1 MDLLVAQLLNGLV
14 YGVLLFL
21 MAAGLSLIFGLM
33 NVVSLA
39 HGSFFMLGAYLGLSI
54 FRATG
59 SFWLALVLAPIPV
72 IVIGVAIERLF
83 LRPLY
88 RRGHMDQVLLT
99 FGFTFVFLDLVQT
112 VWGRSVQRLPVPEI
126 LQGTMH
132 IGAGVFS
139 AYRLFLIGFGF
150 AIALLLWLFLER
162 SRIGAM
168 VRAGVDDA
176 QMAAGLGGNIP
187 ALFSGMFGF
196 GVALAALGG
205 VAAGP
210 ILSLYPG
217 MDAEILIP
225 AFIVIVIGGLGSLR
239 GAFVGSLLIGIADT
253 FGKAYLPSLA
263 LFLIYL
269 AMILVLLV
277 RPQGLFGIKYSD
289 VSDSV
294 GRHHHG
300 RADHEPDAHR
310 RAGGAA
316 WRCSPCRS
324 RSRTIRETLVAEIFI
339 FAIFAMSL
347 DLLLGFT
354 GLMSLGHAAFFG
366 LGAYAVAVL
375 GTMFGI
381 NAWIGVVR
389 WHRAGRPRRRPDR
402 LVLRADRRRDLP
414 DADAR
419 VLAARLHGGV
429 EMARRHRR
437 LRRIGDRRR
446 SRASSAS
453 ISPTRSSCIYMA
465 LIFFVLVF
473 AGLRRLINAPLGRVF
488 VGIRENEQRMMAVGY
503 PTKTYKLLSFTIS
516 AAIAGLCRRPLRHL
530 QRLHLGGRALLD
542 RIRRRPDHDH
552 ARRRRHLDR
561 PGDRRRRVPADE
573 ERGELV
579 QRALARHH
587 RHHLYLLRHVL
598 PGRHLGRDAGH
609 PDEEGPA
616 MTALRID
623 HLNRSFGSLVV
634 TDDVS
639 LDIAA
644 GERHVIIG
652 PNGAGKTS
660 LVNQIGG
667 QLAPSSGHILVDG
680 QDITGRSPDRIS
692 RMGVARTFQR
702 NNLFQNLSVIENLR
716 LALEVRFG
724 KPLDFFRPA
733 DRNQS
738 LDGAGAGFDGA
749 GASRHRRH
757 AAGPQSFLRRA
768 APA

>member
-1 MDLLVAQLLNGLV
+1 MEVFVAQLLNGLV

-39 HGSFFMLGAYLGLSI
+39 HGSFFMLGAYVGMSI
-54 FRATG
+54 FKATG
-59 SFWLALVLAPIPV
+59 SFWLALLLAPVPV
-72 IVIGVAIERLF
+72 IVAGVIIERLF
-83 LRPLY
+83 MRPLY

-112 VWGRSVQRLPVPEI
+112 VWGRTVQRLPAPEA
-126 LQGTMH
+126 LQGTLH

-176 QMAAGLGGNIP
+176 QMASGLGGNIP
-187 ALFSGMFGF
+187 ALFSGIFGF

-253 FGKAYLPSLA
+253 FGKAYFPSLA

-289 VSDSV
+289 VAVPSAV
-294 GRHHHG
+294 RITAVPITN
-300 RADHEPDAHR
+300 RTR
-310 RAGGAA
+310 VAGLIA
-316 WRCSPCRS
+316 
-324 RSRTIRETLVAEIFI
+324 LVALLALPFAVSDYSRALITEIFI

-381 NAWIGVVR
+381 NAWIGVA
-389 WHRAGRPRRRPDR
+389 AGI
-402 LVLRADRRRDLP
+402 A
-414 DADAR
+414 
-419 VLAARLHGGV
+419 LAALAAGLIGWFCVRTGGV
-429 EMARRHRR
+429 TFLMLTLAFSQLVFTVALKWRDVTGGSDGLAVAEKPGFLGFDLSNSLVMY
-437 LRRIGDRRR
+437 
-446 SRASSAS
+446 
-453 ISPTRSSCIYMA
+453 YMA
-465 LIFFVLVF
+465 LAFFVLVF

-488 VGIRENEQRMMAVGY
+488 VGIRENEPRMLAVGY
-503 PTKTYKLLSFTIS
+503 PTRTYKLLSFTIS
-516 AAIAGLCRRPLRHL
+516 AAIAGLAGGLYAIFNGFISADAL
-530 QRLHLGGRALLD
+530 YWTASGDVLIMTMLGGAGTLIGPTIGAGVILLMKNVVSSYNEHWLA
-542 RIRRRPDHDH
+542 II
-552 ARRRRHLDR
+552 
-561 PGDRRRRVPADE
+561 GITFICCVMFFPA
-573 ERGELV
+573 GIW
-579 QRALARHH
+579 
-587 RHHLYLLRHVL
+587 
-598 PGRHLGRDAGH
+598 G
-609 PDEEGPA
+609 
-616 MTALRID
+616 ALR
-623 HLNRSFGSLVV
+623 
-634 TDDVS
+634 
-639 LDIAA
+639 DI
-644 GERHVIIG
+644 
-652 PNGAGKTS
+652 
-660 LVNQIGG
+660 
-667 QLAPSSGHILVDG
+667 
-680 QDITGRSPDRIS
+680 
-692 RMGVARTFQR
+692 RM
-702 NNLFQNLSVIENLR
+702 
-716 LALEVRFG
+716 
-724 KPLDFFRPA
+724 K
-733 DRNQS
+733 
-738 LDGAGAGFDGA
+738 
-749 GASRHRRH
+749 
-757 AAGPQSFLRRA
+757 RA
-768 APA
+768 QP